1 MFLGK
6 LVATSLN
13 RVTTPVARK
22 WHRLAHIRFLYIRQY
37 GNPNP
42 DPRPLSL
49 MHIQSPQTP
58 FSPEPSKLILLSPVR
73 HSFPLLPAPGF
84 YVMPDYNHGHANSH
98 WTFIHFMSSSSH
110 VASFECVKSNLRMVI
125 ELPKTNYQEAEP
137 VFWFSLSVATT
148 WPLHHCTIFRRFRKC
163 TSYRLSIS
171 NGDNS
176 IAMNTVFYIIFNVRT
191 ITLFCVYM

>member
-1 MFLGK
+1 MLLGK
-6 LVATSLN
+6 LAATSLS

-22 WHRLAHIRFLYIRQY
+22 WHRLAHIRFLYIRQS
-37 GNPNP
+37 GKPNP
-42 DPRPLSL
+42 APRPLSL

-58 FSPEPSKLILLSPVR
+58 FSPEPSKLILLPPVW
-73 HSFPLLPAPGF
+73 HSCSLPAPGF
-84 YVMPDYNHGHANSH
+84 YVMSDYNHGHANPH

-110 VASFECVKSNLRMVI
+110 VISFECFKSDLRGVR
-125 ELPKTNYQEAEP
+125 ELSKTNYQETEP

-171 NGDNS
+171 NEDNNIS
-176 IAMNTVFYIIFNVRT
+176 MNTVFHIFFNART